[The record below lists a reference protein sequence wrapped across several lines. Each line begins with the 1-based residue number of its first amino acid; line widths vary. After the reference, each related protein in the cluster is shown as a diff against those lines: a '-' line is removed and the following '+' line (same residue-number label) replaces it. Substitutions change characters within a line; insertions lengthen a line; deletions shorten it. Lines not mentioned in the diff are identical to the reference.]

1 MKKAAIVGLG
11 NRYHEY
17 VDRINEQYDI
27 VGYFDND
34 ITKHNERIKAVSEI
48 EGYTYDLVI
57 VTPDD
62 DVALWKELLAL
73 KVEKEKIKPLYEIF
87 NIYGKKTTI
96 GITCYGQH
104 YDDLIIAGIFGQ
116 IGVERP
122 TYIDLGAN
130 HPVKF
135 SNTYLFYLS
144 GSRGINVD
152 ANPDILQAIIR
163 MKPDD
168 INLNVG
174 VASKRGT
181 MPFYICGNVSG
192 LNTFSKE
199 EAESNFKNQEYRTID
214 VPVVLLKDIIDD
226 YFNGKAPDFLDCD
239 IEGLDYEVLQSYD
252 MKEEG
257 PRIVCV
263 EVRQREIDKF
273 DELMTLQEY
282 YRFCRLGEN
291 NIYVRNEFK
300 NILSHM

>member
-1 MKKAAIVGLG
+1 MKKVVIVGLG

-17 VDRINEQYDI
+17 IGKINELYDV

-34 ITKHNERIKAVSEI
+34 ITKHNEKIKAVSSI
-48 EGYTYDLVI
+48 EDCIYDWVI

-62 DVALWKELLAL
+62 DVNLWKELLAL
-73 KVEKEKIKPLYEIF
+73 GVKKEKIKSLYEIF
-87 NIYGKKTTI
+87 NIYGNKTPI

-104 YDDLIIAGIFGQ
+104 YDDLIVAGILGQ

-144 GSRGINVD
+144 GSRGVNVD
-152 ANPDILQAIIR
+152 ANPDIMQAVTR

-174 VASKRGT
+174 VASTRGT
-181 MPFYICGNVSG
+181 MPFYIYDTISG
-192 LNTFSKE
+192 LNTFSKVE
-199 EAESNFKNQEYRTID
+199 VENNFNNKEYRTID
-214 VPVVLLKDIIDD
+214 IPVVLLEDIIRD
-226 YFNGKAPDFLDCD
+226 YFNEKAPDFLDCD

-252 MKEEG
+252 MKEDG
-257 PRIVCV
+257 PKVVCV

-291 NIYVRNEFK
+291 NIYVRNEYK
-300 NILSHM
+300 SILSHM